1 MIAVLGSKNS
11 GKTATIEALIKEL
24 TSRGYKV
31 AAVKHIP
38 EKGFTIDTAGKDTWR
53 FAEAGAETILAVSE
67 QEIAIIRKMNTSKLT
82 IREIVQNCENNASI
96 ILVEGFRSLVGH
108 DEQIPKIV
116 AVKSKPEATFALEA
130 YTPVIALTG
139 KLPSRN
145 FIEVGTPY
153 FNIEKDAGKLAD
165 LVEKHLGRR

>member
-1 MIAVLGSKNS
+1 
-11 GKTATIEALIKEL
+11 
-24 TSRGYKV
+24 
-31 AAVKHIP
+31 
-38 EKGFTIDTAGKDTWR
+38 
-53 FAEAGAETILAVSE
+53 
-67 QEIAIIRKMNTSKLT
+67 
-82 IREIVQNCENNASI
+82 
-96 ILVEGFRSLVGH
+96 
-108 DEQIPKIV
+108 IV

-145 FIEVGTPY
+145 FIEAETPY